1 VRTAVPSLRF
11 PVSGVFLAL
20 VLIGATLLGGAQ
32 TPKREQD
39 KPAKPPAKESP
50 AKESKDDTI
59 AIETSEVLLPVTVRD
74 SRGQFAANL
83 KAEDFEIYEDSIPQ
97 PISSFTLKRMPVH
110 VVLLIDTSSSV
121 TRELEDFKFAALNF
135 INQLDPEDKICL
147 IRFDDI
153 VELVQDWTSN
163 RNTLKRAMNRL
174 GTGMFTKFNDA
185 LYLAAKEQLSQVTG
199 RKAVIVLTDG
209 IDSGRGSTTSDR
221 AFRTLVEEETSVYVV
236 SKTRIQGR
244 SDRDK
249 LEFYLK
255 NSSSGASN
263 QMRIDG
269 LKMALAELDSSERYL
284 TRIAEETG
292 GRIFLPESFDDLTS
306 AYQQVAD
313 ELRSQYLVF
322 YTPTNPTR
330 DGSYRSVRVK
340 IKTPGHRATTRFGYY
355 PK

>member
-1 VRTAVPSLRF
+1 MKRAVSSFRF
-11 PVSGVFLAL
+11 PVSCGLLILWVSLTTFAL
-20 VLIGATLLGGAQ
+20 AQ

-39 KPAKPPAKESP
+39 KTQKPATKEG
-50 AKESKDDTI
+50 KENSGDTI
-59 AIETSEVLLPVTVRD
+59 AIDTSEVLLPVTVRD
-74 SRGQFAANL
+74 SRGQFAPSL
-83 KAEDFEIYEDSIPQ
+83 KAEDFEVYEDGIPQ
-97 PISSFTLKRMPVH
+97 PISSFALKRMPVH

-121 TRELEDFKFAALNF
+121 TRELEDFKAAALNF
-135 INQLDPEDKICL
+135 VNQLDPEDKICL

-163 RNTLKRAMNRL
+163 RNTLKRALNRL

-185 LYLAAKEQLSQVTG
+185 LYLAAKEQLSRVTG

-209 IDSGRGSTTSDR
+209 IDSGRGSTTSER

-244 SDRDK
+244 ADREK
-249 LEFYLK
+249 LDFYLR

-263 QMRIDG
+263 QLRIDG
-269 LKMALAELDSSERYL
+269 LKLALAELESSERFL
-284 TRIAEETG
+284 LRIAEETG
-292 GRIFLPESFDDLTS
+292 GRIFLPESFDDLS
-306 AYQQVAD
+306 DAYQQVAD
-313 ELRSQYLVF
+313 ELRSQYLIF

-340 IKTPGHRATTRFGYY
+340 VKTSGYRATTRFGYY